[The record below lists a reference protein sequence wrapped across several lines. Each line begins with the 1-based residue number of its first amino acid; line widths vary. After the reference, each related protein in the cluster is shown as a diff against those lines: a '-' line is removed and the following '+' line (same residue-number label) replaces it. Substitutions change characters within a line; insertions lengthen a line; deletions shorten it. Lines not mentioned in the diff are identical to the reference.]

1 MKAFKRIISSMLALV
16 MFVSIFPLGVF
27 AEGENDNIYS
37 ITNGYLTYSFN
48 ADTGGFAIETE
59 EGNPKKILDNNIPLL
74 YSDDKERSNGTS
86 FITVRIG
93 NKDYIFGQDYVFFGM
108 SSHLDTPVVSEEG
121 RLITIPWTIKGVT
134 VTLKIALS
142 TDENNDIT
150 GNAGISFEVTN
161 NSGIEE
167 DISVRLLLDT
177 ALGNEIDAPY
187 FVVDEAIRP
196 TMTETEF
203 SGDDVPSQIRCVDSL
218 ANPTKLAYILTKGWN
233 GGSEANRIIVGHWAN
248 LANTR
253 YTYTPDN
260 YCDFTNYS
268 NDYREPDSAAAI
280 YWENRTIA
288 SGGSYIGE
296 MLYGVG
302 NFSNDKDDATQINI
316 TAGRVELSDDK
327 KTYKNDGQFDVTV
340 EIDNTGND
348 AVMLSSAMLNITV
361 DNSQFE
367 IVSGDDTVTFDEIGK
382 EIITKKYTF
391 KAVPQTDLTAGGIYV
406 SLTATA
412 NLEDGTQKTVETAA
426 EKNVILQSVTGNVP
440 IVQMNKVNPETVWTG
455 GEKAVTVSG
464 NMSAFKALS
473 ANQGWDLRLKHTTS
487 DHSVLIEKKK
497 IAFLDEEYEN
507 MSFTTDEELEVG
519 YYELVFEFTDPI
531 LIEEFGKSITCEHK
545 LQVSADEKYRLKSY
559 GTIAL
564 VRTTDKSNNTDY
576 DFFTFANEG
585 EYLKFYNGEVE
596 KTGELNK
603 TKIKYNFGEKKESIR
618 DNEIL
623 LTVRAN
629 VREMERG
636 DGNNKERYWQA
647 STADGDVVI
656 NNMLSYEGDT
666 PLEIYEKNGAYT
678 INGDGLLKVV
688 NSINVWRSKWSF
700 TVNKGIV
707 YTLDSERLT
716 DYFANDNKPVKLSLD
731 GAATMIQSVGGFLV
745 DLKYGE
751 MSSQWY
757 DNSDGMVTYGIG
769 FGGSISLPIKAKKN
783 NNQETKDLTAD

>member
-1 MKAFKRIISSMLALV
+1 
-16 MFVSIFPLGVF
+16 
-27 AEGENDNIYS
+27 
-37 ITNGYLTYSFN
+37 
-48 ADTGGFAIETE
+48 
-59 EGNPKKILDNNIPLL
+59 
-74 YSDDKERSNGTS
+74 
-86 FITVRIG
+86 
-93 NKDYIFGQDYVFFGM
+93 
-108 SSHLDTPVVSEEG
+108 
-121 RLITIPWTIKGVT
+121 
-134 VTLKIALS
+134 
-142 TDENNDIT
+142 
-150 GNAGISFEVTN
+150 
-161 NSGIEE
+161 
-167 DISVRLLLDT
+167 
-177 ALGNEIDAPY
+177 
-187 FVVDEAIRP
+187 
-196 TMTETEF
+196 
-203 SGDDVPSQIRCVDSL
+203 
-218 ANPTKLAYILTKGWN
+218 
-233 GGSEANRIIVGHWAN
+233 
-248 LANTR
+248 
-253 YTYTPDN
+253 
-260 YCDFTNYS
+260 
-268 NDYREPDSAAAI
+268 
-280 YWENRTIA
+280 
-288 SGGSYIGE
+288 
-296 MLYGVG
+296 
-302 NFSNDKDDATQINI
+302 
-316 TAGRVELSDDK
+316 
-327 KTYKNDGQFDVTV
+327 
-340 EIDNTGND
+340 
-348 AVMLSSAMLNITV
+348 
-361 DNSQFE
+361 
-367 IVSGDDTVTFDEIGK
+367 
-382 EIITKKYTF
+382 
-391 KAVPQTDLTAGGIYV
+391 
-406 SLTATA
+406 
-412 NLEDGTQKTVETAA
+412 
-426 EKNVILQSVTGNVP
+426 
-440 IVQMNKVNPETVWTG
+440 
-455 GEKAVTVSG
+455 
-464 NMSAFKALS
+464 
-473 ANQGWDLRLKHTTS
+473 
-487 DHSVLIEKKK
+487 
-497 IAFLDEEYEN
+497 
-507 MSFTTDEELEVG
+507 MSFSTDEELEVG

-603 TKIKYNFGEKKESIR
+603 TKIKYNFGEKKESIC

-666 PLEIYEKNGAYT
+666 PLEIYEKNGSYT

-769 FGGSISLPIKAKKN
+769 FGGSISLPIKTKKN
-783 NNQETKDLTAD
+783 NNQETKDLTADQEDISDEMQSLFDESLTADQEDISGDMESLFDETPKQTSTGDKIKKDTKLSEGSLSAEVNNVLFGEKGKVEEKAVKVEGTGFIGIDAKMSLALPKDVLGSLVSNAPGIYASVTINTIDNVYE